1 MQKGRFLCT
10 KKPFSSGLKKLV
22 AGGTHLRDNLADGS
36 DNCFRLFVRDAETGI
51 RNNYLSASRGEVR
64 QLRLQLMDPGS
75 LGQAVRLGHQ
85 VAAGAVLRR
94 QLTSPLPFRTQRVL
108 AEVSTISGRS
118 SRFPAART
126 WATLSS
132 SVHPAAAA
140 KAVG

>member
-64 QLRLQLMDPGS
+64 QLRLQLMDPNLEKYGS
-75 LGQAVRLGHQ
+75 LFCLSQNPR
-85 VAAGAVLRR
+85 
-94 QLTSPLPFRTQRVL
+94 F
-108 AEVSTISGRS
+108 
-118 SRFPAART
+118 SRWNFSA
-126 WATLSS
+126 
-132 SVHPAAAA
+132 
-140 KAVG
+140 